1 MSNDQRYA
9 DLSRRSRTAGQDHLL
24 HFWPELDY
32 SQRRELLDDLERIDF
47 AVVPALI
54 EQYVRGR
61 PPPVRLERLEP
72 APRIPAADRFNPDA
86 ETRAGLAR
94 GEELLRAGRVAAM
107 VVAGGQGT
115 RLGYD
120 GPKGCLPVT
129 PVRNKPLFQLFA
141 EQLLVAGRRFG
152 RPVRWYIM
160 TSPTNDAET
169 RDFFRSRRFFGLDAQ
184 QVIFFQQGV
193 MPAFAPDGRIL
204 LDQKHRVALAPDG
217 HGGSLLAM
225 ASRGVLADMAAR
237 GIDCISYFQVDNP
250 LVHCVDPLFI
260 GLHDL
265 HASEMS
271 SKCVPKADDRERVGN
286 FVLAGG
292 RLHVIEYSD
301 LPDDLA
307 EARNADGSRRFDA
320 ASPAIHVLSRRF
332 IERLT
337 ADPARFALPWH
348 RAEKKVACVNLA
360 SGRRTEPDE
369 PNGVKLEAFI
379 FDALPLAE
387 RTLLLETRREEEF
400 SPVKNA
406 TGEDSLE
413 TSRRDQVRRAARWLE
428 QAGVRVPRGTDGE
441 PAVPIEISPLRA
453 REAGDLRDGEL
464 PSADAFRGP
473 AYLE

>member
-1 MSNDQRYA
+1 
-9 DLSRRSRTAGQDHLL
+9 
-24 HFWPELDY
+24 
-32 SQRRELLDDLERIDF
+32 
-47 AVVPALI
+47 
-54 EQYVRGR
+54 
-61 PPPVRLERLEP
+61 
-72 APRIPAADRFNPDA
+72 
-86 ETRAGLAR
+86 
-94 GEELLRAGRVAAM
+94 M

-141 EQLLVAGRRFG
+141 EQLRAAGRRCG
-152 RPVRWYIM
+152 SPQRDARGDRPLRWYIM
-160 TSPTNDAET
+160 TSPTNDAAT
-169 RDFFRSRRFFGLDAQ
+169 RDFFRSRRFFGLDEQ

-193 MPAFAPDGRIL
+193 LPAFGRDGRIL
-204 LDQKHRVALAPDG
+204 LEQKHRVALAPDG

-225 ASRGVLADMAAR
+225 ATRGVLADMAAR
-237 GIDCISYFQVDNP
+237 GIDYLSYFQVDNP
-250 LVHCVDPLFI
+250 LVRCIDPLFI

-265 HASEMS
+265 HGSEMS
-271 SKCVPKADDRERVGN
+271 SKCLPKADDHERVGN

-307 EARNADGSRRFDA
+307 EARNTDGSRRFDA

-332 IERLT
+332 VERLT
-337 ADPARFALPWH
+337 ADPAHFALPWH
-348 RAEKKVACVNLA
+348 RAEKKVACVDLA
-360 SGRRTEPDE
+360 SGRRIEPDE

-400 SPVKNA
+400 SPLKNA
-406 TGEDSLE
+406 TGADSLE

-428 QAGVRVPRGTDGE
+428 QAGVRVPRGADGE

-453 REAGDLRDGEL
+453 VEAGDLLTGPM
-464 PSADAFRGP
+464 PSPEAFRGP
-473 AYLE
+473 VYLE